1 MPRKRPRP
9 SSSPAEGPILGDF
22 PSAKAWGQRLRLSG
36 SAAGV
41 PPAPLYS
48 VAFCGVCEALENV
61 FASVGGNRIS
71 VYQLSE
77 NADGIELLQ
86 LFVDEDT
93 AEDFYSCDWTSGP
106 NGEPWLCAGGQN
118 SHIKVLNCGR
128 GGDEAAHQPS
138 VARVLQGHTNQV
150 LCLAAHPLEPALLLS
165 ASKDES
171 ARLWNVHSGSCV
183 AIFAGH
189 EGHRQQV
196 LSCAWHPEGRSLVTA
211 AMDQYIKIWSL
222 DTLEVQRAIVEART
236 WDPEEKGRQFP
247 TLHEQFP
254 QFSTR
259 HVHTDYVDC
268 VRFLGNLL
276 MSKSIEN
283 TIVFWNP
290 TPSKARKDAV
300 TVLREY
306 TFQDANFWYVK
317 FDLDVQ
323 NGRLAVGNRMG
334 SVFIWNLY
342 AAPELNLIEEEA
354 AKDEDVRDGLGSEEQ
369 QQSGHGKQD
378 SRTPSPT
385 ESSLTEETD
394 AADEQSA
401 IQVFEA
407 DKYRFLV
414 PPHHKVSRTG
424 RAIVRDVAFSPD
436 GNNLVFCC
444 EDGTVWRFATN
455 EAFSE
460 SRQSSSSH

>member
-1 MPRKRPRP
+1 
-9 SSSPAEGPILGDF
+9 
-22 PSAKAWGQRLRLSG
+22 
-36 SAAGV
+36 
-41 PPAPLYS
+41 
-48 VAFCGVCEALENV
+48 
-61 FASVGGNRIS
+61 
-71 VYQLSE
+71 
-77 NADGIELLQ
+77 
-86 LFVDEDT
+86 
-93 AEDFYSCDWTSGP
+93 
-106 NGEPWLCAGGQN
+106 
-118 SHIKVLNCGR
+118 
-128 GGDEAAHQPS
+128 
-138 VARVLQGHTNQV
+138 
-150 LCLAAHPLEPALLLS
+150 
-165 ASKDES
+165 
-171 ARLWNVHSGSCV
+171 
-183 AIFAGH
+183 
-189 EGHRQQV
+189 
-196 LSCAWHPEGRSLVTA
+196 
-211 AMDQYIKIWSL
+211 
-222 DTLEVQRAIVEART
+222 
-236 WDPEEKGRQFP
+236 
-247 TLHEQFP
+247 
-254 QFSTR
+254 
-259 HVHTDYVDC
+259 
-268 VRFLGNLL
+268 